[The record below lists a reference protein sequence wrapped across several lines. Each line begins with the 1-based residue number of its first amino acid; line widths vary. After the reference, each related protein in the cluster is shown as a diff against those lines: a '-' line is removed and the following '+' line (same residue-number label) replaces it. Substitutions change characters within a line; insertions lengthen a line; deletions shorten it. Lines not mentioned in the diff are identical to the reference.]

1 MISGKVS
8 DSDKNSIENLL
19 FIIANLPDFLKLSVC
34 RSKIKELVEM
44 TEAEIMEAI
53 IRSLHSITMIQPD
66 KLTGLTK
73 IWMKAL
79 SEIEPRE
86 LTLILYCYLRI
97 LESFNLFKKID
108 PKIILNEFFSLE
120 EVERNKLLVCL
131 KEALFL
137 SPDRE
142 TILKTI
148 PMNISKMIFN

>member
-1 MISGKVS
+1 MYS
-8 DSDKNSIENLL
+8 DSNRNSIENLL

-34 RSKIKELVEM
+34 RTKIKELVEM
-44 TEAEIMEAI
+44 TEAEKKEAL
-53 IRSLHSITMIQPD
+53 IRSLNSITMIQTE

-79 SEIEPRE
+79 SEIEPDE
-86 LTLILYCYLRI
+86 LTKILYCYLRI
-97 LESFNLFKKID
+97 LGSVNLFKKID
-108 PKIILNEFFSLE
+108 PKMILNEFFSLQ

-137 SPDRE
+137 NPDRE

-148 PMNISKMIFN
+148 PVKIAKVIFY